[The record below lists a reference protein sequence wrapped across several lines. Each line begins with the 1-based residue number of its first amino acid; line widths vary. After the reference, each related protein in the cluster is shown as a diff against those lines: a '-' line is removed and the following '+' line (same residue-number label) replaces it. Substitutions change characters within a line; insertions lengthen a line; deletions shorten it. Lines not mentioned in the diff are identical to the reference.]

1 MGVWAF
7 YKGLPQRDLDA
18 IRADVQQPIEEIALS
33 DEPTVQCEIGKAW
46 YRLHEIL
53 TQGLTEPTENNIYS
67 NAVAGQYYMWG
78 DNSEWGDD
86 IWWWDC
92 YSGAFNDNKRVRQI
106 SQVLNT
112 VDFKNLYQLHVEKHV
127 NNDPHIFEAYDWL
140 AECFEELKEFYAK
153 CAELNYAVWAS
164 FG

>member
-53 TQGLTEPTENNIYS
+53 TQGLTEPTENNIYIVKTELYRTGSFVVGLS
-67 NAVAGQYYMWG
+67 NH
-78 DNSEWGDD
+78 
-86 IWWWDC
+86 
-92 YSGAFNDNKRVRQI
+92 NDR
-106 SQVLNT
+106 
-112 VDFKNLYQLHVEKHV
+112 Y
-127 NNDPHIFEAYDWL
+127 P
-140 AECFEELKEFYAK
+140 
-153 CAELNYAVWAS
+153 
-164 FG
+164 